1 MISKVQKEH
10 SMELYDAILQLRD
23 REECFRFFQD
33 LCSSNELYAIE
44 QRFDVA
50 KLLTEGQVYVDI
62 SERTKASSA
71 TISRVN
77 RVLNFGTNGLNDI
90 LARMQKENEG

>member
-10 SMELYDAILQLRD
+10 SMELYDAILHLQT

-50 KLLTEGQVYVDI
+50 KRSPRDRSMWTSRSGPRPGPPP
-62 SERTKASSA
+62 SAAS
-71 TISRVN
+71 TVC
-77 RVLNFGTNGLNDI
+77 
-90 LARMQKENEG
+90 

>member
-10 SMELYDAILQLRD
+10 SMELYDAILHLQT

-62 SERTKASSA
+62 SERTKDSSA

-77 RVLNFGTNGLNDI
+77 RSLNYGTDAYREI
-90 LARMQKENEG
+90 FARVKESKA